1 MGEDA
6 TAPVLDGDTAEALT
20 KEVKKLYLDILVS
33 GTETY
38 AADGT
43 EMYMTTELNMLDKG
57 LKAIFG
63 QDDTGVAVDA
73 LANVTEEDKTTLYK
87 DTMKFFEKLY
97 GETSSEEEYSEDTS
111 AAEGE
116 MEGELEE

>member
-1 MGEDA
+1 M
-6 TAPVLDGDTAEALT
+6 
-20 KEVKKLYLDILVS
+20 EVKKLYLDILKN
-33 GTETY
+33 GTDTY
-38 AADGT
+38 TADGT

-63 QDDTGVAVDA
+63 QDDQGAAIDA
-73 LANVTEEDKTTLYK
+73 LVNVADEDKKTLYK

-97 GETSSEEEYSEDTS
+97 GETSSEEEYTEDG
-111 AAEGE
+111 ALEGE